1 MLLQKFTRRQALAVV
16 TGAPIAVAAS
26 NKNNR
31 ANNPTPAGIL
41 FSDPQIKPS
50 STTGQQQAGAYL
62 LFFLTGTLTPANVYA
77 DGLLTTPLSQTPG
90 SSQFSCTADSAG
102 RFNPI
107 YLDPAVIYRVQF
119 FNSVGVKLDDTDPY
133 ISGGLASISAETIGK
148 FIYPKTA
155 AEISLSVTPTNFQYP
170 ADPCIDPRR
179 YGADPTGV
187 SDSTTAVQTALN
199 VAYTANGCV
208 SIGNACNFLVG
219 PLSVTITGAANR
231 GIRILGSS
239 LVGSALTAKSSIC
252 GALLTFTTSNPA
264 TTLVESFVILE
275 HFSVYSGA
283 PVMGQ
288 HGISI
293 QGVGSWQLSNVRVSG
308 FDHGLSVVSSL
319 VGIVNDGSQFLDNN
333 TGVSISLSGS
343 TNTTNLIRIQDCRIN
358 LNALWGIDYNGGSE
372 LQLRGNDIE
381 ANGTSQT
388 ITFATSPAG
397 GGSTTMPNLSAV
409 WAHETH
415 IYAINLSTGQVV
427 YCLLTNG
434 SAAVG
439 AANVGATGSPTTA
452 ATTGYG
458 GGVVIRAGISPD
470 LEEGNVRFDS
480 NWLEANNG
488 HGIYIEAPSVGLN
501 NFEIRGGQI
510 ISTQNGAAINCQGTN
525 FLSVS
530 DVTCAS
536 AADTFYFTSG
546 VNLLLLKNAAA
557 QILLDS
563 SVYPTYINVQTGA
576 GYQRAGRATSATL
589 TLTGCTTRPNV
600 NATFIQQGDRIT
612 CYIPDFT
619 ATSNAN
625 ACTITGIPAAL
636 APSLTHFFS
645 LVVED
650 IGVDNNQIGVI
661 AGDGTTLTLYKDG
674 SQTGFTTSGSKGV
687 RGQELTWHL

>member
-1 MLLQKFTRRQALAVV
+1 MHGSPGSIRCKQMRAVRDFTCCSAKARGRIACDNKCACRFLARPSGRFQCCQNPTNQLATLGRLYFCRIPILEIWQSCCFKNLLDGGSAVV

-50 STTGQQQAGAYL
+50 STTGQQRAGAYL

-388 ITFATSPAG
+388 ITFATSPGG

-480 NWLEANNG
+480 NWLEANNWAR
-488 HGIYIEAPSVGLN
+488 HLHRKRSRALALITSRFAAVRSSPRKMV
-501 NFEIRGGQI
+501 QQ
-510 ISTQNGAAINCQGTN
+510 STVRAQT
-525 FLSVS
+525 FSVS
-530 DVTCAS
+530 QTLPVRVRRTRS
-536 AADTFYFTSG
+536 
-546 VNLLLLKNAAA
+546 
-557 QILLDS
+557 ILR
-563 SVYPTYINVQTGA
+563 QA
-576 GYQRAGRATSATL
+576 
-589 TLTGCTTRPNV
+589 
-600 NATFIQQGDRIT
+600 
-612 CYIPDFT
+612 
-619 ATSNAN
+619 
-625 ACTITGIPAAL
+625 
-636 APSLTHFFS
+636 
-645 LVVED
+645 
-650 IGVDNNQIGVI
+650 
-661 AGDGTTLTLYKDG
+661 
-674 SQTGFTTSGSKGV
+674 
-687 RGQELTWHL
+687 